1 MSFKRIAAH
10 AALSMCGLTAC
21 GGGAGG
27 GSAGAD
33 AGRADTTAHAAAAS
47 PAPRAGWTRLAD
59 MPAGVAKF
67 GVAALGNRIYVVG
80 GYDTRRSV
88 MVYDVASNTW
98 STAPNLVRGT
108 DNVAALATTTRLY
121 AVGGE
126 AARSLQLLDPAARSW
141 TLGPAIPTV
150 RFASAAA
157 VLGTRLHVVGGWNT
171 NNSASASL
179 ATHAVFDTVTQTW
192 GEAAPLA
199 TARNAAAAAVLQ
211 GRLHVFGGRAPGI
224 RSNDQTSMA
233 SMEVY
238 DPATDRWS
246 AGPALPTPRAGL
258 GAVVLDGRLYA
269 LGGESTPGGVSDA
282 VERYEPGSRA
292 WVQLEPM
299 PYRGHGLGAVVVGG
313 AIYVMGGFTAPS
325 DSVGS
330 ETPALYRYQPPQ

>member
-1 MSFKRIAAH
+1 MSLQRVAAQ
-10 AALSMCGLTAC
+10 AVLSSCLLSAC
-21 GGGAGG
+21 GGGGG
-27 GSAGAD
+27 AAGAD
-33 AGRADTTAHAAAAS
+33 PDTTATPARAAAPAS
-47 PAPRAGWTRLAD
+47 RAGWTRLAD

-98 STAPNLVRGT
+98 SPGSSLVRGT
-108 DNVAALATTTRLY
+108 DNVAALATESRLY

-126 AARSLQLLDPAARSW
+126 AATTLQV
-141 TLGPAIPTV
+141 LGPATRSWALGPPIPTV

-157 VLGTRLHVVGGWNT
+157 VLGSRLHVVGGWNA
-171 NNSASASL
+171 NNNASASL
-179 ATHAVFDTVTQTW
+179 ATQSVFDITTQTW
-192 GEAAPLA
+192 AQAAPLA

-211 GRLHVFGGRAPGI
+211 GRLHVMGGRAPGI

-233 SMEVY
+233 SMEIY
-238 DPATDRWS
+238 DPAADRWT
-246 AGPALPTPRAGL
+246 AGPALPTARAGL
-258 GAVVLDGRLYA
+258 AAVVLDGRLYA

-282 VERYEPGSRA
+282 VERYEPGNRE
-292 WVQLEPM
+292 WVRLESM

-330 ETPALYRYQPPQ
+330 ESRALYRYQPAQ

>member
-1 MSFKRIAAH
+1 MFKRIAAP
-10 AALSMCGLTAC
+10 AALSLWLLTAC
-21 GGGAGG
+21 GGGGG
-27 GSAGAD
+27 GGGGGGVAD
-33 AGRADTTAHAAAAS
+33 AGNPDVTRSLAAPAS
-47 PAPRAGWTRLAD
+47 RAGWTRLAD
-59 MPAGVAKF
+59 MPSGVAKF
-67 GVAALGNRIYVVG
+67 GVAALANKIYVVG

-98 STAPNLVRGT
+98 SAAPNLARGT
-108 DNVAALATTTRLY
+108 DNVAALATDTRLY

-126 AARSLQLLDPAARSW
+126 AARTLQVLDPATRSW
-141 TLGPAIPTV
+141 VLGPSIPTV

-171 NNSASASL
+171 NNNASASL
-179 ATHAVFDTVTQTW
+179 ATQSVFDITSQTW
-192 GEAAPLA
+192 GDGAPLA

-211 GRLHVFGGRAPGI
+211 GKLHVLGGRAPGI
-224 RSNDQTSMA
+224 RANDQQSMG

-238 DPATDRWS
+238 DPTTDRWT
-246 AGPALPTPRAGL
+246 AGPALRTARAGL

-282 VERYEPGSRA
+282 VERYEPGSRE
-292 WVQLEPM
+292 WSTLEPM

-325 DSVGS
+325 DAVGS
-330 ETPALYRYQPPQ
+330 ESRALYRYQPAQ